1 MLDKLKKLA
10 EQAKEK
16 AGPMAEQAA
25 QKANELAAEAKVKA
39 GPLAEQAKERA
50 TELAV
55 KAAPAVSQG
64 IDKAT
69 GSIDKATSGRFTEHL
84 TKVQTAAH
92 DTADKVSA
100 AGQPSA
106 AATDPVTV
114 TPAGGEAPGTG
125 GSVPATISEPADDI
139 TGPAAV
145 IAEPTAGTETGPLGE
160 QPPGNISDASEALA
174 QQAAEA
180 AETVQGQASYS
191 APSVAVDSDGPD
203 AGAKPLITD
212 EKA

>member
-10 EQAKEK
+10 DQAKEK
-16 AGPMAEQAA
+16 AGPLAEQAA
-25 QKANELAAEAKVKA
+25 QKANELAAEAKGKA
-39 GPLAEQAKERA
+39 GPLAEQAKGRA
-50 TELAV
+50 TGFAV
-55 KAAPAVSQG
+55 KAAPTVSQG

-84 TKVQTAAH
+84 TKVQSAAH
-92 DTADKVSA
+92 DTVGKVGT
-100 AGQPSA
+100 AGQPSGSNPA
-106 AATDPVTV
+106 
-114 TPAGGEAPGTG
+114 TPAAGEAPGTG
-125 GSVPATISEPADDI
+125 GSVPPTVAQPADDL

-160 QPPGNISDASEALA
+160 QPPGNITDASEALA
-174 QQAAEA
+174 RQAAEA

>member
-16 AGPMAEQAA
+16 AGPLAEQAA
-25 QKANELAAEAKVKA
+25 HKANELAAEAKEKA
-39 GPLAEQAKERA
+39 GPLAEQAKGRA
-50 TELAV
+50 TELAG

-84 TKVQTAAH
+84 NKVQTAAH
-92 DTADKVSA
+92 GTAEKVSA
-100 AGQPSA
+100 AAQP

-114 TPAGGEAPGTG
+114 TPADGEAPL
-125 GSVPATISEPADDI
+125 SDPANDI

-145 IAEPTAGTETGPLGE
+145 IAEPTAGFGTGPLGE

-174 QQAAEA
+174 KQAAKA

-203 AGAKPLITD
+203 AGAKPLSTD

>member
-25 QKANELAAEAKVKA
+25 HKANELAAEAKVKA
-39 GPLAEQAKERA
+39 GPLAEQAKGRA
-50 TELAV
+50 TEFAV

-92 DTADKVSA
+92 GTADKVSA

-106 AATDPVTV
+106 AAVTV
-114 TPAGGEAPGTG
+114 T
-125 GSVPATISEPADDI
+125 PADDI

-174 QQAAEA
+174 KQAAEA

-203 AGAKPLITD
+203 AGAKPLIPD

>member
-10 EQAKEK
+10 DQAKEK
-16 AGPMAEQAA
+16 AGPLAEQAA
-25 QKANELAAEAKVKA
+25 QKANELAAEAKGKA
-39 GPLAEQAKERA
+39 GPLAEQAKGRA
-50 TELAV
+50 TEFAV

-84 TKVQTAAH
+84 TKVQSAAQ
-92 DTADKVSA
+92 DTVGKVGT
-100 AGQPSA
+100 AGQP
-106 AATDPVTV
+106 
-114 TPAGGEAPGTG
+114 
-125 GSVPATISEPADDI
+125 ADDL
-139 TGPAAV
+139 TGPAVV
-145 IAEPTAGTETGPLGE
+145 IAEPTVVTDTGPLGE
-160 QPPGNISDASEALA
+160 QPPGNINDASEALA
-174 QQAAEA
+174 RQAAEA